1 MMPTNDAV
9 KSTAKAHLKNIWLE
23 TLAVCV
29 ILGAVL
35 LFSSCIKSF
44 LSLAVSDIAAT
55 FFSVFYSIFI
65 ICPLIIGI
73 IFWLWR
79 VTVLSD
85 SPISEIFFS
94 FSSRFVYFRTLN
106 FIFTVAI
113 RLLGLVLLFMLPYA
127 LVKLVSAPNLYD
139 FFGIQMPA
147 WTANFLIF
155 KNFFK
160 LLGVSSIIFF
170 ASRYY
175 LAPLLFVIGG
185 DITPGE
191 AIYMSHRIGAVSY
204 GAFLQLFFSFAGW
217 AFLSLLIIPALYTLP
232 YFLMCLVVHS
242 RYAINFYNSKQSQTG
257 YFYTPPVQDFSEDL

>member
-1 MMPTNDAV
+1 MMPTSDAV
-9 KSTAKAHLKNIWLE
+9 KSTAKAHLKSIWLE
-23 TLAVCV
+23 TLVVCV
-29 ILGAVL
+29 IFSVVL
-35 LFSSCIKSF
+35 LFSSCIHSF
-44 LSLAVSDIAAT
+44 LSLAVSPIAAT
-55 FFSVFYSIFI
+55 VFLCLYFIFI
-65 ICPLIIGI
+65 VCPLIIGI

-85 SPISEIFFS
+85 SSIGEIFFS
-94 FSSRFVYFRTLN
+94 FSSRFVYFKTLN

-155 KNFFK
+155 ENFFMY
-160 LLGVSSIIFF
+160 LGISATVFF

-185 DITPGE
+185 DIAPGE

-204 GAFLQLFFSFAGW
+204 GAFLQLVFSFIGW
-217 AFLSLLIIPALYTLP
+217 VFLSLLIIPAIYTLP
-232 YFLMCLVVHS
+232 YFLICLTVHS

-257 YFYTPPVQDFSEDL
+257 YFYTPPVQDFSKDL